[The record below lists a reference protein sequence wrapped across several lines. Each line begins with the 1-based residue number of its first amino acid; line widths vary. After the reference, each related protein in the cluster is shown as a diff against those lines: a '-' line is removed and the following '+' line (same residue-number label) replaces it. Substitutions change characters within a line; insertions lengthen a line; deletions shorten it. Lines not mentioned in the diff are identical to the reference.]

1 MADYEA
7 LKSRVQELAERVWDV
22 PAIEARIK
30 ELSAEGFPKK
40 RLDRHEILANKE
52 QILNR
57 VQRRGEEY
65 NFLAHN

>member
-30 ELSAEGFPKK
+30 KLYEERFPRKT
-40 RLDRHEILANKE
+40 LDRHEILANKQ

-57 VQRRGEEY
+57 IQRRGEEY